1 MFLEDV
7 LEKNRIFKEQWEENC
22 SLMPGANDLKA
33 NNRSGIELKSI
44 YTPDD
49 IMKMDYK
56 DIGHPGGY
64 PFTRGNYPLHYQV
77 IPFMML
83 QGYGFGTAEDT
94 RKRRDWLSKL
104 GSRLHVGSE
113 EDLTT
118 TFVLAL
124 DLPTQRGLDPDD
136 PAARGRIGDC
146 GLNISTVED
155 FEPLFKG
162 LPLDKIFTVLIGFDA
177 TLVLNALYAAYVMDV
192 RKESLSNVFIGP
204 CNYYYHQWAWDT
216 IAFPPKVAMKLQAE
230 TMKFILENCPK
241 SLHTQVEGY
250 NVGDAGATPVQ
261 EVAFNIAAVITMMEY
276 AKEVG
281 LDMDEVAQRFYV
293 HPHVGLNLFEEIAKF
308 RASRRLWAKIFKER
322 FGCRRPE
329 SLQYKIWA
337 SQTAGV
343 ELTAQ
348 EPLNNIIR
356 TTIMAV
362 AAMLAGVEGMWIA
375 SYDEA
380 LGIPTEEAVQVA
392 VRTYQILSEETDI
405 PYVTDP
411 LGGSYYI
418 EWLTNRM
425 EEEITGLIKK
435 MDDIG
440 GYMKCWES
448 GWIRS
453 EVENSAYRRLKGI
466 EKGTITKVGMNKY
479 RIEDSPG
486 LKVFRPPQDTG
497 ERAVERVRRYR
508 EERNHEGTKVA
519 LEKVKEAALQIEEN
533 WPDSCGRL
541 MPALI
546 EAARAGATLGEMHC
560 ILREVFGYGYYSG

>member
-1 MFLEDV
+1 MFTDDELRKDRIMRGEWEDKCQGMFGGKGPAP
-7 LEKNRIFKEQWEENC
+7 LI
-22 SLMPGANDLKA
+22 
-33 NNRSGIELKSI
+33 RSGIELKPL
-44 YTPDD
+44 YTPQD
-49 IMKMDYK
+49 IKNINYK
-56 DIGHPGGY
+56 DIGIPGMY

-77 IPFMML
+77 VPFMML
-83 QGYGFGTAEDT
+83 QGYGLAGAEET

-104 GSRLHVGSE
+104 GSRLHVGRE
-113 EDLTT
+113 EDMTVY
-118 TFVLAL
+118 VLAV
-124 DLPTQRGLDPDD
+124 DLPTQRGIDPDEGS
-136 PAARGRIGDC
+136 ARGRVGEC
-146 GLNISTVED
+146 GVSISTVDD
-155 FEPLFKG
+155 FIPLFER
-162 LPLDKIFTVLIGFDA
+162 LPLDQTFTVLIGLDA
-177 TLVLNALYAAYVMDV
+177 TLVLYALYAAYVMDI
-192 RKESLSNVFIGP
+192 RKESLREVFIGP

-216 IAFPPKVAMKLQAE
+216 IAFPPRIAMKLQVE
-230 TMKFILENCPK
+230 TIKFILENCPK

-250 NVGDAGATPVQ
+250 NVGEAGATPVQ

-276 AKEVG
+276 TKEAG
-281 LDMDEVAQRFYV
+281 FDMDDVAQRFYV

-308 RASRRLWAKIFKER
+308 RASRRLWAKIFKDR
-322 FGCRRPE
+322 FGCRRHE

-337 SQTAGV
+337 SQTGGV

-425 EEEITGLIKK
+425 EEGIMNVLKK
-435 MDDIG
+435 MEDLG

-448 GWIRS
+448 GWIRR
-453 EVENSAYRRLKGI
+453 EVANSAYRRLKGL
-466 EKGTITKVGMNKY
+466 EEGKEVKVGMNKY
-479 RIEDSPG
+479 KMEESPEIT
-486 LKVFRPPQDTG
+486 VFRPPKDA
-497 ERAVERVRRYR
+497 EDRAVQRIKKYR
-508 EERNHEGTKVA
+508 EGRDREKIKIE
-519 LEKVKEAALQIEEN
+519 LEKVKNAALQIEHG

-546 EAARAGATLGEMHC
+546 EAARAGATLGEMHL